1 MHSTWANLTARR
13 DLLRELVVS
22 ELKVSS
28 AETYLGWFWWLLDPL
43 LMMLIYWL
51 VVGGLLGRGLDQYA
65 PYPIFVLCALV
76 PWKHLSTSVSQ
87 STSVLRA
94 REPLIK
100 SVSFPTIVLP
110 VSLIL
115 SGFVYFLFGFAVL
128 TASAVIWRS
137 PHHTGGLL
145 PLAQVPL
152 LMVLQVTVV
161 TGLCLP
167 LASLGVAVRDL
178 TNLMNHVLRAGFFLS
193 PSLYG
198 IDLVQGLL
206 EGRLGGTA
214 AQIGFYAYMLNP
226 FAVLITGYRDAVFY
240 GRFLPAELWLIV
252 AVEAVLLLL
261 AGGLIYQRY
270 DRRAIKYL

>member
-1 MHSTWANLTARR
+1 MHSTWANLAARR

-22 ELKVSS
+22 ELKISS
-28 AETYLGWFWWLLDPL
+28 AETYLGWIWWLLDPL
-43 LMMLIYWL
+43 LMMLVYWL
-51 VVGGLLGRGLDQYA
+51 VVVGLLGRGLDQYA

-76 PWKHLSTSVSQ
+76 PWKHLATSVSQ
-87 STSVLRA
+87 ATAVLRA

-110 VSLIL
+110 VSLVL
-115 SGFVYFLFGFAVL
+115 SGFVYFVFGFAVL
-128 TASAVIWRS
+128 LAAALIWRS
-137 PHHTGGLL
+137 PHHTGSVL
-145 PLAQVPL
+145 PLAQVPV
-152 LMVLQVTVV
+152 LMLLQVTVV

-178 TNLMNHVLRAGFFLS
+178 TNLMNHVLRAAFFLS

-198 IDLVQGLL
+198 VDLVQSLL
-206 EGRLGGTA
+206 DNRLGPTA

-240 GRFLPAELWLIV
+240 GRFLPIELWLIV
-252 AVEAVLLLL
+252 AVEAVLLL
-261 AGGLIYQRY
+261 AVGGAIYQRY